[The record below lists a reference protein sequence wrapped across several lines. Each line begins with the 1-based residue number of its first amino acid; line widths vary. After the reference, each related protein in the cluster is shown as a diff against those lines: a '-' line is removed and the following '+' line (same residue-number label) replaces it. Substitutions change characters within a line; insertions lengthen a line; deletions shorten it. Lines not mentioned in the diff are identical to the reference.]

1 MILNVSV
8 EFAKYDKSEIKPEL
22 RSDFINFLEKSRV
35 KMQEVAE
42 TKNIEF
48 NQAEFF
54 LTFKGKNEALDKF
67 IDFLLQEIETY
78 NIENKSEEEIKEI
91 ASKYCNSLKQADRL
105 ITNRVLV
112 TIHTLFGFGIRS
124 KDAIKIKKYLEDLP
138 ENNI

>member
-1 MILNVSV
+1 MAN
-8 EFAKYDKSEIKPEL
+8 
-22 RSDFINFLEKSRV
+22 N
-35 KMQEVAE
+35 
-42 TKNIEF
+42 EF

-54 LTFKGKNEALDKF
+54 LTFKGKNEGLDKF

-91 ASKYCNSLKQADRL
+91 AAKYCNSLKQADRL
-105 ITNRVLV
+105 ITNRIPV

-124 KDAIKIKKYLEDLP
+124 KEALNVQKYLEDLP

>member
-8 EFAKYDKSEIKPEL
+8 EFAKFDKSELKPEL
-22 RSDFINFLEKSRV
+22 RSDFLNFLEKSRV
-35 KMQEVAE
+35 KMQEIAE
-42 TKNIEF
+42 TKNNEF

-54 LTFKGKNEALDKF
+54 LTFKGKNEVLDKF

-91 ASKYCNSLKQADRL
+91 AAKYCNSLKQADRL
-105 ITNRVLV
+105 ITNRIPV

-124 KDAIKIKKYLEDLP
+124 KESLNIQKYLEDLP